1 MVTVIL
7 MFYLPFCI
15 GLDVAKILFLCL
27 RLRLWT
33 ELGAHLSHM
42 ISTFREERFKFG
54 LSFLRKNY

>member
-27 RLRLWT
+27 SPSPLMDRTRCAFEPHDFHVPRRT
-33 ELGAHLSHM
+33 
-42 ISTFREERFKFG
+42 I
-54 LSFLRKNY
+54 